1 MLSSHSERQLEFIRG
16 PGGWRVGLQ
25 ITLHC
30 KPTGL
35 CNDLPKIKLQIQK
48 YKKYK
53 DTKIQRYKDTKIQQ
67 NTMSWEWNGRTP
79 ILLAYRPCIAN
90 GGWEIHK
97 YNAIRW
103 RRCYIGGPQ
112 GRSRVGM
119 GHCSARGWASKHQS
133 KFYLTRYH
141 IAAARHTCTLAKASR
156 LKFNSCT
163 SCRVDCD
170 VSDDCD
176 VPTARRASLHS
187 RNKTVDFFC
196 VFGMFIEQKS
206 DEWYFGC
213 SLCLR
218 FLRRD

>member
-1 MLSSHSERQLEFIRG
+1 
-16 PGGWRVGLQ
+16 
-25 ITLHC
+25 
-30 KPTGL
+30 
-35 CNDLPKIKLQIQK
+35 
-48 YKKYK
+48 
-53 DTKIQRYKDTKIQQ
+53 
-67 NTMSWEWNGRTP
+67 MSWEWIGRTP
-79 ILLAYRPCIAN
+79 ILLACSPCIAN